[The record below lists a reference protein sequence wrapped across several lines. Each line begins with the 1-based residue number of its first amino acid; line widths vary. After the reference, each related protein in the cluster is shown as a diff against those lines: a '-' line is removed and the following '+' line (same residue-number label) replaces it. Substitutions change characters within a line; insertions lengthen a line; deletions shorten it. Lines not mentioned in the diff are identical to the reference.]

1 MSSCSFIVK
10 NCDEPLSN
18 YFSMALFFTFRK
30 RVFSKNSC
38 LVIFFHVWAIPYHWS
53 FFPFFTYFLVSL
65 VPFLTGEDRNNK
77 SFRNTSLHVFIRR
90 LFLFS
95 VFFFFFFFSLEYP
108 NVCLFYFCWA
118 WNQYLQCT
126 ICRNTDTF
134 LRVGQNL
141 IQNIYCIYRI

>member
-1 MSSCSFIVK
+1 MSSCSSIVK

-38 LVIFFHVWAIPYHWS
+38 LAIFFHVWAIPYHWS

-95 VFFFFFFFSLEYP
+95 VFCSFFFFPWNILMFVFFTSAEHETNICSVLFAGTLILFLE
-108 NVCLFYFCWA
+108 
-118 WNQYLQCT
+118 
-126 ICRNTDTF
+126 
-134 LRVGQNL
+134 
-141 IQNIYCIYRI
+141 